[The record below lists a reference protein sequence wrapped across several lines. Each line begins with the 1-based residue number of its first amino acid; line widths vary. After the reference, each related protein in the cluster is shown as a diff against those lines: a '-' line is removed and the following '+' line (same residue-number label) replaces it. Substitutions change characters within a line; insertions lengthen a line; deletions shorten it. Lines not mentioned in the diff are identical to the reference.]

1 MKNKYIV
8 ESLVSLLKG
17 YKSVTK
23 EEPEGA
29 QRNKDLSGIVYLIG
43 QTIRQYKSPASNIH
57 VSVKAYDLWNKIT
70 NMSMDICDYREPI
83 CCDKIK
89 EGETVECKTY
99 VGSKKEGKTR
109 FLHTNETVV
118 FNAIFHAEHVVPVKV
133 IRDELLAL
141 PEIEEASV
149 IAILNKMHIAKILK
163 EEDRNLARTA
173 GRTSDF
179 EQNIR
184 DFYMEKNIEFV
195 ELK

>member
-89 EGETVECKTY
+89 EGETVECMTY
-99 VGSKKEGKTR
+99 VGSKKDGDPR
-109 FLHTNETVV
+109 SLHTNEKFV

-184 DFYMEKNIEFV
+184 DFYLAKQITFI
-195 ELK
+195 